1 MREGFATIPDVTF
14 SDIGAL
20 SNIRKALYNSI
31 ILPIKTPTD
40 FTKFHM
46 NRSAG
51 ILLYGPPGCGKT
63 LIAKAIANESH
74 AHFISI
80 RGPEL
85 IDKFVGETERA
96 IR

>member
-1 MREGFATIPDVTF
+1 
-14 SDIGAL
+14 
-20 SNIRKALYNSI
+20 
-31 ILPIKTPTD
+31 
-40 FTKFHM
+40 M